1 MKRVKTQTENLI
13 RPATTQEGRENQLI
27 AAAYNLAE
35 ERIMN
40 GTASS
45 QEIVHFLRLGS
56 RKARLEQSKTE
67 EEIKLLEAK
76 TAAIESAARVEAL
89 YAEAIRAFRTYSGQD
104 DSTDE
109 DVYGIG

>member
-1 MKRVKTQTENLI
+1 MKRSARQVKVSAS
-13 RPATTQEGRENQLI
+13 PATTQEGRENQLI

-35 ERIMN
+35 ERILN

-56 RKARLEQSKTE
+56 RKAELEMEKAK

-76 TAAIESAARVEAL
+76 TAAIEAARKTESL
-89 YAEAIRAFRTYSGQD
+89 YAEAIKAFRTYSGQD
-104 DSTDE
+104 DDQE
-109 DVYGIG
+109 PNVF

>member
-1 MKRVKTQTENLI
+1 MKRAKTATKI
-13 RPATTQEGRENQLI
+13 PDRPSVTQEGRENQLI

-35 ERIMN
+35 ERILN

-56 RKARLEQSKTE
+56 RKARLEESKVK

-76 TAAIESAARVEAL
+76 TAAIEAARRVEAL
-89 YAEAIRAFRTYSGQD
+89 YAEAIKVFRTYSGQED
-104 DSTDE
+104 EEYNE
-109 DVYGIG
+109 DVY

>member
-1 MKRVKTQTENLI
+1 MKGKRTTRKALGS
-13 RPATTQEGRENQLI
+13 PATTQEGRENQLI

-35 ERIMN
+35 ERILN

-56 RKARLEQSKTE
+56 RKARLEEAKAA

-76 TAAIESAARVEAL
+76 TAAIESAQKVEAM
-89 YAEAIRAFRTYSGQD
+89 YAEAIKAFKTYSGAD
-104 DSTDE
+104 DDDQTE
-109 DVYGIG
+109 ELL

>member
-1 MKRVKTQTENLI
+1 MKKVKTQTENRI

-35 ERIMN
+35 ERILN

-67 EEIKLLEAK
+67 EEIKLLNAK

-89 YAEAIRAFRTYSGQD
+89 YAEAIQAFRSYSGQEET
-104 DSTDE
+104 TDE
-109 DVYGIG
+109 DLLGIG